1 ITNPVTNLKKTAVV
15 FLFLF
20 VLIALPACDPI
31 TSTPIKTGIF
41 HIQLNGKSIK
51 ELRMNMESP
60 IPGPPAINADSPH
73 GVRLVS
79 QLLRW
84 LKDSRGITMT
94 SKPQLQ
100 IKGYG
105 IAQLEII
112 LNSGQIISLSPVTKS
127 VTTKINNG
135 EYLTSVTIQRNQVFY
150 RYGSHKQLLISKNLY
165 TWLRAGWR
173 RDFSI

>member
-1 ITNPVTNLKKTAVV
+1 MKKTAVV

-20 VLIALPACDPI
+20 VLFALPARDPI
-31 TSTPIKTGIF
+31 TPTPIKTEIF

-60 IPGPPAINADSPH
+60 IPGPPAIIANSPH

-84 LKDSRGITMT
+84 LKDSHEITMT
-94 SKPQLQ
+94 IKPQLQ
-100 IKGYG
+100 PKGYG
-105 IAQLEII
+105 FAQLEII
-112 LNSGQIISLSPVTKS
+112 LKSGQIISLSPVTKS
-127 VTTKINNG
+127 VMTKINNG

-150 RYGSHKQLLISKNLY
+150 RHGSHKQLLISKNLY
-165 TWLRAGWR
+165 IWLRAGWR

>member
-1 ITNPVTNLKKTAVV
+1 MKKTAVV

-20 VLIALPACDPI
+20 VLFALPARDPI
-31 TSTPIKTGIF
+31 TPTPIKTEIF

-60 IPGPPAINADSPH
+60 IPGPPAIIANSPH

-84 LKDSRGITMT
+84 LKDSHEITMT
-94 SKPQLQ
+94 IKPQLQ
-100 IKGYG
+100 PKGYG
-105 IAQLEII
+105 FAQLEII
-112 LNSGQIISLSPVTKS
+112 LKSGQIISLSPVTKS
-127 VTTKINNG
+127 VMAKINNG

-150 RYGSHKQLLISKNLY
+150 RHGSHKQLLISKNLY
-165 TWLRAGWR
+165 IWLRAGWR